1 MNVCVT
7 KSTVFHRAATI
18 LNKKSSG
25 LSLYR
30 STGPKPQNAVRA

>member
-1 MNVCVT
+1 MNVRVT
-7 KSTVFHRAATI
+7 KSTVIHRAATL

-30 STGPKPQNAVRA
+30 STGRTPQNALRA

>member
-1 MNVCVT
+1 MNVSVT
-7 KSTVFHRAATI
+7 ISTVIHRGATL

-30 STGPKPQNAVRA
+30 STGPTPQNAVRA